1 MDNDPVALTAR
12 LVAANSFDLDALP
25 ANRAGRLT
33 AAQRRR
39 LRTRLRSSRRNS
51 WVPKIGCFAALAFL
65 IHGAATG
72 TLSGGTALSVAFL
85 AFVTGWVGFVIP
97 HYGGFGRNVSS
108 GVVANLDGVVTR
120 KHEVGGD
127 YFAMGGGDDHYYV
140 LGDARFRVS
149 RTGYDALVDGVR
161 CRIYYLPDARTDDR
175 QVMSPMVN
183 IEALSDG

>member
-1 MDNDPVALTAR
+1 M
-12 LVAANSFDLDALP
+12 
-25 ANRAGRLT
+25 
-33 AAQRRR
+33 
-39 LRTRLRSSRRNS
+39 
-51 WVPKIGCFAALAFL
+51 
-65 IHGAATG
+65 
-72 TLSGGTALSVAFL
+72 
-85 AFVTGWVGFVIP
+85 
-97 HYGGFGRNVSS
+97 SS